1 MVAEAKV
8 ATQFLLSPSTAVYRD
23 ITIRVLFPRDVFW
36 ELFLE
41 MFSSGKG
48 CLRGPRV
55 SFRTI
60 ILVLGYV
67 RSPSNSGLPA
77 PGLENFPECPGR
89 GACPSPGL
97 FSPGRRVGEGA

>member
-1 MVAEAKV
+1 MVAEAKI
-8 ATQFLLSPSTAVYRD
+8 ATQFLLSPSTAVYRG
-23 ITIRVLFPRDVFW
+23 ITIGVLFPRDVFR

-48 CLRGPRV
+48 CLLGPRV

-77 PGLENFPECPGR
+77 PGLDNFPECPGR

-97 FSPGRRVGEGA
+97 FSPGPRVREGT